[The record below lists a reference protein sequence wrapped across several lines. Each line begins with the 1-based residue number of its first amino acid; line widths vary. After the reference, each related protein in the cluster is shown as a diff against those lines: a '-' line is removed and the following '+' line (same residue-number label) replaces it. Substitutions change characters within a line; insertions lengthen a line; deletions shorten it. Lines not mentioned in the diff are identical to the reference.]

1 MGKIRQGIAGF
12 KSFIDEVQSELK
24 KCAWPTKPELLESTI
39 VVIIATI
46 LLGVFIGVSDFGLVQ
61 ALSVIIR

>member
-12 KSFIDEVQSELK
+12 KSFIDEVQTELK
-24 KCAWPTKPELLESTI
+24 KCAWPTKSELMESTV
-39 VVIIATI
+39 VVIIASI

-61 ALSVIIR
+61 ALSMIIR